1 MGTSS
6 NQSSPNTPSWN
17 IAQAALGSLSLDPEQ
32 QSEELWQSALTDR
45 DERLTEELADPLL
58 ASACAIA
65 EERISPALAVQSF
78 DNTLSQQYA
87 AGLTF
92 DMAKRALARA
102 SAAESGSLG
111 FAEELFAEATSYY
124 ASRDLPS
131 FIGAPGH
138 VQTTSDSIA
147 LKDNLRT
154 IAREAARTASSIIT
168 TDPGG
173 WRSYISEVL
182 ASLRGERREQ

>member
-6 NQSSPNTPSWN
+6 NQPSPNTPSWN
-17 IAQAALGSLSLDPEQ
+17 IAQAALGHLGLDVER
-32 QSEELWQSALTDR
+32 QSEELWQSALMDR
-45 DERLTEELADPLL
+45 DGRLTEELTNPLL
-58 ASACAIA
+58 ASACEIA
-65 EERISPALAVQSF
+65 EERISPARAVQSF
-78 DNTLSQQYA
+78 DNTLNQQYA
-87 AGLTF
+87 AGLTL

-102 SAAESGSLG
+102 SAAESGSIG

-131 FIGAPGH
+131 FVGSPER

-147 LKDNLRT
+147 LKESLRN
-154 IAREAARTASSIIT
+154 IAREAARTAAPIA
-168 TDPGG
+168 TDLQG
-173 WRSYISEVL
+173 WRSYVSEVL